1 MSKLGSRPN
10 AFEKTLK
17 MRSKHIH
24 RHTLQAQYVK
34 GVDELPAWKFS
45 RSSRGSE
52 PDPICHAREASA
64 DHAISHCAWPTQHML
79 PPADPA
85 DMWCAK
91 QIDGVLDKAMVQ
103 AGSLAAAS
111 WNEQVAQI
119 VKETLDFM
127 GETCCVP
134 FRMVKESPE
143 LDVLIGALCH
153 HGSLDQ

>member
-1 MSKLGSRPN
+1 MLNMCLCSKL
-10 AFEKTLK
+10 
-17 MRSKHIH
+17 IH
-24 RHTLQAQYVK
+24 RHTVQAQYVK

-64 DHAISHCAWPTQHML
+64 DHAISHCAWPTQHVL
-79 PPADPA
+79 PPTDPA

-103 AGSLAAAS
+103 AGSLAAAL
-111 WNEQVAQI
+111 WNEHVAQI

-127 GETCCVP
+127 GESCCFP
-134 FRMVKESPE
+134 FRLVKESPE
-143 LDVLIGALCH
+143 LDVLIGTFCH